1 MSDPIS
7 ALRQRET
14 HGSVQV
20 SDGGVHGMIT
30 LRGDL
35 SSSKV
40 RSLCKDLVG
49 LPAPAPSEVQTK
61 GDTAV
66 LWMSPDELLFVLPY
80 DGVTDALARVAKMM
94 KGQHHLAVNVSDAR
108 SLLRVEGPFA
118 REVIAKLAPVD
129 LYPGAFGEGQVLR
142 TRLGQIAAAFWMSG
156 PQTFEVICFRSVAE
170 YAFDLLAAS
179 AAAGPVG
186 HFSLGT

>member
-49 LPAPAPSEVQTK
+49 E
-61 GDTAV
+61 
-66 LWMSPDELLFVLPY
+66 
-80 DGVTDALARVAKMM
+80 
-94 KGQHHLAVNVSDAR
+94 
-108 SLLRVEGPFA
+108 
-118 REVIAKLAPVD
+118 
-129 LYPGAFGEGQVLR
+129 
-142 TRLGQIAAAFWMSG
+142 
-156 PQTFEVICFRSVAE
+156 
-170 YAFDLLAAS
+170 
-179 AAAGPVG
+179 
-186 HFSLGT
+186 